1 MSICSSWS
9 RLLLIESLARLLTG
23 WEFWCNQRPQI
34 RHYQLEFA
42 VRCPVRLLY
51 ISDLH
56 LSPWNA
62 SAKCVS
68 QMLQLVEQ
76 TRPDYLLL
84 GGDLLDLGLSLHLL
98 SFLVQES
105 SRICPVL
112 VISGNHD
119 RWLLHGSKLFEA
131 VNQAGGSWLGEP
143 YLTPQGLSLISE
155 LWLWGN
161 SNQALPANTLLVAH
175 NPSVFPLSVKC
186 SVPLTLAGHLHGCQV
201 IAWERSEGSLQRERS
216 WLPWLHPR
224 PLGRYCYP
232 GAWFFTYNG
241 WHFQAE
247 GPQSRN
253 CHMIVSAGIN
263 DPLPIRF
270 GCPRDVLLIELKPDG
285 SAVEHI
291 EVAEP
296 PQPSC

>member
-1 MSICSSWS
+1 MDWWTSTCSSWC
-9 RLLLIESLARLLTG
+9 RHLPIESLARLLTG
-23 WEFWCNQRPQI
+23 WEFWCNQEPQI

-42 VRCPVRLLY
+42 VQSPVRLLY

-68 QMLQLVEQ
+68 QMLELVEQ
-76 TRPDYLLL
+76 TRPDYVLL

-98 SFLVQES
+98 RRLVQES
-105 SRICPVL
+105 SRISPVL
-112 VISGNHD
+112 AISGNHD
-119 RWLLHGSKLFEA
+119 RWLHGSKLLDA
-131 VNQAGGSWLGEP
+131 VSAAGGTWLGQP
-143 YLTPQGLSLISE
+143 FLTPQGLSLVSE
-155 LWLWGN
+155 LWLW
-161 SNQALPANTLLVAH
+161 SHSSQTLPANTLLVAH

-186 SVPLTLAGHLHGCQV
+186 SVPLTLAGHLHGCQL
-201 IAWERSEGSLQRERS
+201 IGWERSEGSLKRHKS

-247 GPQSRN
+247 GPQN
-253 CHMIVSAGIN
+253 CRCQLIVSAGIN
-263 DPLPIRF
+263 DPLPVRF
-270 GCPRDVLLIELKPDG
+270 GCPRDALLIELTP
-285 SAVEHI
+285 E
-291 EVAEP
+291 E
-296 PQPSC
+296 